1 MWTRYIAIGS
11 LTVSMIGLAPPAIA
25 QRTDDNATASAE
37 DAFGK
42 SVGDSSIGIY
52 SEVDVRGFSPTE
64 AGNLRIEG
72 LYYDQQGTLANPL
85 LDSTTVRVGISAQSY
100 LFPAPTG
107 IADFALQKAGADP
120 MASAAVTFGPRNAI
134 FTALDL
140 KIPIDADRLGIAAGI
155 NYDRDR
161 RAYGGTPKVF
171 GAGATIRYAPQP
183 SLELIGFGSY
193 YQYRDGEAQ
202 PLIYSSGNFLPK
214 RFRRGRFL
222 GQSWNDYSATAPTFG
237 MIGRAE
243 VGGFD
248 LKFGL
253 FRSIFENE
261 ASTADLLLNTDLTG
275 RVGQRIVVVQRDD
288 RYASTSG
295 EFRVSRAFNEG
306 PRAHRLT
313 ASVRARTVGR
323 RYGGA
328 ALIDLRE
335 SRSDAPD
342 PRPEP
347 ETTDGPKSRDR
358 IDQQT
363 LGLAYQAKW
372 LDVGEVSLGV
382 QRTRYRK
389 QVTDPD
395 PTVTF
400 PESRDS
406 PWLPTATAAVYLNP
420 RLALYGGFTRG
431 LEESAAAP
439 IEAVNRSDAPP
450 AIRTRQVD
458 GGIRWL
464 VSPGLSAV
472 AGLFRISKPYFNL
485 DPAKRFRQLGTITN
499 QGAEVSLAGQLAP
512 GLNIVA
518 GMILLDAK
526 ISGEE
531 VKLGLIGER
540 PVGSF
545 VRRSLLSVDYR
556 PPAYDR
562 LSVDLVVDSSSKR
575 IANAANDLAVPPRTI
590 VSVGGRYR
598 FTVGKSKALIRA
610 QVQNLTN
617 KFGWNVGRSG
627 YFTPIAE
634 RSFSIGL
641 AADF

>member
-1 MWTRYIAIGS
+1 MWTRRIVLGPLGASLMLGS
-11 LTVSMIGLAPPAIA
+11 PPALA
-25 QRTDDNATASAE
+25 QRTDDNATESAD

-85 LDSTTVRVGISAQSY
+85 LESTTVRVGISAQSY

-120 MASAAVTFGPRNAI
+120 MASAVMTFGPRNAL
-134 FTALDL
+134 FTAIDVKLPL
-140 KIPIDADRLGIAAGI
+140 DADRLGIAAGI
-155 NYDRDR
+155 NLDRDR
-161 RAYGGTPKVF
+161 RAFGGTPQVF
-171 GAGATIRYAPQP
+171 GSGMTLRYAPRP
-183 SLELIGFGSY
+183 DVELIGFGSY
-193 YQYRDGEAQ
+193 YRYRDGEAQ

-222 GQSWNDYSATAPTFG
+222 GQSWNDFSATAPTFG
-237 MIGRAE
+237 LFGRA
-243 VGGFD
+243 VLKGFD

-253 FRSIFENE
+253 FRSIFDNQ
-261 ASTADLLLNTDLTG
+261 ATTADLLFDTDLTG
-275 RVGQRIVVVQRDD
+275 RVGQRIIVIERDD
-288 RYASTSG
+288 RFASTSG
-295 EFRVSRAFNEG
+295 EFRIGRAFNEG
-306 PRAHRLT
+306 PRAHRVI
-313 ASVRARTVGR
+313 ASFRAREVTR

-328 ALIDLRE
+328 ALVDLGE

-347 ETTDGPKSRDR
+347 DTVDGPKSRDR
-358 IDQQT
+358 IRQHT
-363 LGLAYQAKW
+363 FGLAYQAKW
-372 LDVGEVSLGV
+372 LNLGEVSLGL
-382 QRTRYRK
+382 QRTQYRK

-395 PTVTF
+395 PTVAF

-406 PWLPTATAAVYLNP
+406 PWLPTATAAVYLSP
-420 RLALYGGFTRG
+420 KLALYGGITRG

-464 VSPGLSAV
+464 ISPGVSAV

-485 DPAKRFRQLGTITN
+485 DPAQRFRQLGTITN
-499 QGAEVSLAGQLAP
+499 QGIEMSLAGQVAP
-512 GLNIVA
+512 GLNLVA
-518 GMILLDAK
+518 GMVLLDAE

-531 VKLGLIGER
+531 VELDLIGRR

-556 PPAYDR
+556 PPAFNR
-562 LSVDLVVDSSSKR
+562 LSVDLVVDSSSRR
-575 IANAANDLAVPPRTI
+575 IANAANTLTVPPRTTLA
-590 VSVGGRYR
+590 VGGRYR
-598 FTVGKSKALIRA
+598 FKIGKSRALIRA

-617 KFGWNVGRSG
+617 KFSWNVGRSG
-627 YFTPIAE
+627 HFTPLAE
-634 RSFSIGL
+634 RSYSVAIV
-641 AADF
+641 ADF